1 MQYAGRNWAYEY
13 RHFQHLCSEAELKA
27 QSNRV
32 SEQFAKLTK
41 AWTIERNSEWACRI
55 YFATKM
61 ILNATVLLNSRNFA
75 ASVGL
80 RTANPYFEYYA
91 VLSLMRGLVYT
102 LPSESWEGGR
112 LIEIPHTKA
121 INVAFDWLAK
131 FSRQKSNELKA
142 VAMQLKAQRELISYR
157 APASGDTNLGANY
170 DLEEMLILL
179 AETAQFNS
187 ELLQAS
193 VDKNADSATFEV
205 LENDIASISRV
216 SIEGFEFT
224 DHGDSSRLSYVKR
237 NIKRPYHLAAFMTQ
251 GQSEDFIGAWD
262 GNEENGEMFSN
273 GSPSNWQAI
282 FDVP

>member
-1 MQYAGRNWAYEY
+1 MQYAGRNWAYKY
-13 RHFQHLCSEAELKA
+13 RRFQELCSEAELKV

-32 SEQFAKLTK
+32 STQYAKLTK
-41 AWTIERNSEWACRI
+41 AWTIERNSEWTCRT
-55 YFATKM
+55 YFTTKM
-61 ILNATVLLNSRNFA
+61 ILNATVLLNSRDFA
-75 ASVGL
+75 ESVGL

-102 LPSESWEGGR
+102 LPGESWEDGK
-112 LIEIPHTKA
+112 LIEISHTKA

-131 FSRQKSNELKA
+131 FNSAKATELKA
-142 VAMQLKAQRELISYR
+142 TAMQLKAQRELISYR
-157 APASGDTNLGANY
+157 APASGDTNLGRNY
-170 DLEEMLILL
+170 DLRDLLILL

-193 VDKNADSATFEV
+193 VEKNADPAAFEV
-205 LENDIASISRV
+205 LEEHVKSISRV

-224 DHGDSSRLSYVKR
+224 DHEDSNRLSYVKR
-237 NIKRPYHLAAFMTQ
+237 KIKRTYHLALFMTP

-262 GNEENGEMFSN
+262 GDEDRGEIFSN
-273 GSPSNWQAI
+273 GAPSNWQAI